1 MGINEIKN
9 TFPEGS
15 YVKTSFKV
23 IDDKTGD
30 LVDCN
35 CVFLVDHYGEPDEE
49 YVIDAE
55 VAYAKYGIDGDGVFS
70 YGESYDTSISL
81 LFNLSLLPVLN
92 LSSLGISF
100 SLLKK
105 TLQNIQIMKISY

>member
-35 CVFLVDHYGEPDEE
+35 CVFLVDHYGEPDDE

-55 VAYAKYGIDGDGVFS
+55 VAYSKYGIDGDGVFS
-70 YGESYDTSISL
+70 YGESYGVSDGMCEVPTQEDID
-81 LFNLSLLPVLN
+81 NLEKAKYGFDKLN
-92 LSSLGISF
+92 A
-100 SLLKK
+100 K
-105 TLQNIQIMKISY
+105 